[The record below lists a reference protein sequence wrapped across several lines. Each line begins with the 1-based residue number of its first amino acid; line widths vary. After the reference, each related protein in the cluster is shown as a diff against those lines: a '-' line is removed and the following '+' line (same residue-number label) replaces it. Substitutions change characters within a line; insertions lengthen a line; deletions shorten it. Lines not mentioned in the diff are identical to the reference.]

1 MRQSSVIFFFLF
13 ASFVI
18 FITLKGELP
27 VYLGLL
33 LKSPGTTATPGTQAS
48 AATSTSGPSVT
59 SQVANYEVSNASQ
72 AAQVFLGM

>member
-33 LKSPGTTATPGTQAS
+33 LKSPAQTPAPGSSSGPS
-48 AATSTSGPSVT
+48 AAT
-59 SQVANYEVSNASQ
+59 VAQ
-72 AAQVFLGM
+72 AVQTLAPLVGG